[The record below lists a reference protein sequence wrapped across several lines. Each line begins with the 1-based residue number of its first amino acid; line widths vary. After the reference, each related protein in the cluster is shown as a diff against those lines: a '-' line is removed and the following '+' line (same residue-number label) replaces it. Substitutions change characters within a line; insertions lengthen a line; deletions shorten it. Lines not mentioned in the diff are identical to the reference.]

1 MDADGGYLVPK
12 EYDSRLIDVLEEEN
26 IMRGLATKITT
37 AGKHR
42 INIAATKPAASW
54 IEEGKPLTFG
64 DDTFDQIL
72 LDAHKLHVAIRC
84 GNANTESVYDS
95 RGILFM

>member
-1 MDADGGYLVPK
+1 MLQ
-12 EYDSRLIDVLEEEN
+12 RLLQQGNTES
-26 IMRGLATKITT
+26 
-37 AGKHR
+37 
-42 INIAATKPAASW
+42 NIAATKPATSW

-64 DDTFDQIL
+64 YDTFDQIL